1 MKRQNFFFLFFIC
14 LLFASCRMSTGDAM
28 SVGEEK
34 GVTVIRYDKLLNEY
48 VRSNSF
54 SALQKMNM
62 EYRQPTKIL
71 IEDVLSIG
79 QVGDDT
85 ISQKL
90 KTFYSDT
97 TLVHLMADVDK
108 KFSDLSN
115 LEAGLTKGFRKLKKE
130 VPGIEVPVIYSQ
142 VSALN
147 ESVVLTDSLLGIS
160 LDKYM
165 GEDYPLYK
173 RFYYSYQRHTMRPER
188 ILPDCFTFYLMAQY
202 PFPFEN
208 GVSLIDVMLHY
219 GKINYVVQHILNYRS
234 ICEVMGYS
242 EKEKDWCRANE
253 QHVWETMT
261 KNGHLY
267 ARDPMMMRNYMK
279 PAPYTVFFGEDAPP
293 LLGTWVGARVIA
305 SYMKHHKHTSLQQLL
320 EMDNY
325 KTMLEESNYLE
336 N

>member
-1 MKRQNFFFLFFIC
+1 MKRQNFFFLLFIC

-28 SVGEEK
+28 SVKEEK
-34 GVTVIRYDKLLNEY
+34 EVTVIRYDKLLNEY

-62 EYRQPTKIL
+62 EYRLPTKIL
-71 IEDVLSIG
+71 IEDVLSLG
-79 QVGDDT
+79 QIGDDT

-115 LEAGLTKGFRKLKKE
+115 LEAGLTKGFHKLKKE

-147 ESVVLTDSLLGIS
+147 ESIVLTDSLLGIS

-202 PFPFEN
+202 PFPFED

-279 PAPYTVFFGEDAPP
+279 PAPFTVFFGQDAPP
-293 LLGTWVGARVIA
+293 LLGTWVGARIIA

-320 EMDNY
+320 EMTDY
-325 KTMLEESNYLE
+325 KIMLKESNYLE

>member
-1 MKRQNFFFLFFIC
+1 MKRRNVLYLIFIC
-14 LLFASCRMSTGDAM
+14 MLFVSCRMSTGDAVGVQKKEGI
-28 SVGEEK
+28 SVL
-34 GVTVIRYDKLLNEY
+34 RYDKLLNEY

-71 IEDVLSIG
+71 IEDVLSLG

-97 TLVHLMADVDK
+97 TLLHLMADVEERFANLD
-108 KFSDLSN
+108 DL
-115 LEAGLTKGFRKLKKE
+115 EVGLTKGFGKLKKE
-130 VPGIEVPVIYSQ
+130 VSSIKVPTIYTQ

-147 ESVVLTDSLLGIS
+147 ESIVLTDTLLGIS

-173 RFYYSYQRHTMRPER
+173 RFYYGYQRHTMRSDR
-188 ILPDCFTFYLMAQY
+188 ILPDCFVFYLVGQY
-202 PFPFEN
+202 PFPFEE
-208 GVSLIDVMLHY
+208 GVSLIDLMLHY
-219 GKINYVVQHILNYRS
+219 GKINYAVQQILNYHS
-234 ICEVMGYS
+234 VCDVMGYS
-242 EKEKDWCRANE
+242 EKEKQWCKANE
-253 QHVWETMT
+253 QHIWEYMT
-261 KNGHLY
+261 KHGHLY
-267 ARDPMMMRNYMK
+267 ARDPMVMRDYMK
-279 PAPYTVFFGEDAPP
+279 PAPFTIFFGQDAPP
-293 LLGTWVGARVIA
+293 LVGTWIGTRIVD

-320 EMDNY
+320 EMTDY